1 MQEIIDYLISEIKQQ
16 HQWRLQAED
25 CGGDEA
31 MESWDMKEERILSDI
46 QNIKTHNSEYVPPTA
61 KSCQNCRRDETD
73 DAQYCVVCE
82 NFSQWKPA

>member
-1 MQEIIDYLISEIKQQ
+1 MFDRYSIHMTYGYKIIEEIDPNGK
-16 HQWRLQAED
+16 WVKFED
-25 CGGDEA
+25 VKHLLDK
-31 MESWDMKEERILSDI
+31 S
-46 QNIKTHNSEYVPPTA
+46 HNSEYVPPTA